1 MMSNCDA
8 VAERV
13 ALGEA
18 IGDLADHV
26 ASCERCQRLV
36 AMPGQLGATRHA
48 IDPGLGFTAR
58 MTAGAQHRIAVRR
71 RRRIVAGFAATAVAG
86 VFGVFVMTREAPPA
100 GVPQQAVEVPQ
111 PTPPDERADDAA
123 PLDDAELEALV
134 DLADTKRSS
143 RLSAHW
149 ARIQRPLAPYKQLV
163 KGVTP

>member
-13 ALGEA
+13 ALGEP

-26 ASCERCQRLV
+26 TGCARCARVV
-36 AMPGQLGATRHA
+36 AMPGQLGATHHA

-58 MTAGAQHRIAVRR
+58 MTAGAQHRIAVRK
-71 RRRIVAGFAATAVAG
+71 RRRIVAGGVAMAMAAV
-86 VFGVFVMTREAPPA
+86 VGVFVMTREAPPA
-100 GVPQQAVEVPQ
+100 KIPEQAAEVPQ
-111 PTPPDERADDAA
+111 PPIEDEAA
-123 PLDDAELEALV
+123 PLADDELEALV
-134 DLADTKRSS
+134 DLADTKRSR

>member
-1 MMSNCDA
+1 MMSTCDA

-13 ALGEA
+13 ALGEP

-26 ASCERCQRLV
+26 TGCARCQRVV
-36 AMPGQLGATRHA
+36 AMPGQLGATHHA

-58 MTAGAQHRIAVRR
+58 MTAGAQHRIAVRK
-71 RRRIVAGFAATAVAG
+71 RRRIVAGAAATAMAAV
-86 VFGVFVMTREAPPA
+86 VGVFVMTREAPPA
-100 GVPQQAVEVPQ
+100 KVPEQAVEVPQ
-111 PTPPDERADDAA
+111 PPPDDEAA
-123 PLDDAELEALV
+123 PLADDELEALV
-134 DLADTKRSS
+134 DLADTKRSR